1 MIKEINHIT
10 IKAIMAGTGIMK
22 IFRARRM
29 FCIVLVL
36 FWWNGNATQAK
47 PAGDYYTR
55 LSHSNFRSEPGFS
68 QPLNFGNIDFERLH
82 AILFFLTNEVRVRNR
97 LNPLEYA
104 EKLEQTARMH
114 ANDMVTRDFF
124 SHLNTF
130 ESNKKTPNDRARLAG
145 ISNPFLAENIIEGYG
160 LRYTANE
167 TVYTPGRGK
176 FSETPDGELLQA
188 HTYLSFSETLIKN
201 WMNSKDH
208 RKNILAPEAKQ
219 LGCAVAY
226 FVDSGFNDM
235 PSFKAVQ
242 NFQWYQPVK

>member
-1 MIKEINHIT
+1 
-10 IKAIMAGTGIMK
+10 MAGSVVMK
-22 IFRARRM
+22 IFRAKRLL
-29 FCIVLVL
+29 CLVLVFL
-36 FWWNGNATQAK
+36 WWNGDAIQTK
-47 PAGDYYTR
+47 IAGDYYTR
-55 LSHSNFRSEPGFS
+55 LSHTNFRSETDFS
-68 QPLNFGNIDFERLH
+68 KPLNFGNIDFERLH

-97 LNPLEYA
+97 LKPLEYS
-104 EKLEQTARMH
+104 EKLELTARMH
-114 ANDMVTRDFF
+114 ANDMVTRNFF

-130 ESNKKTPNDRARLAG
+130 ENHKKTPNDRARLSG

-176 FSETPDGELLQA
+176 FSETENGELLQA
-188 HTYLSFSETLIKN
+188 HTYLSFSETQIKN

-208 RKNILAPEAKQ
+208 RKNILSPEALQ